1 MNRERLIATARDLLA
16 RLTHC
21 FRLPD
26 WLPELR
32 DRQVLR
38 ADVIAGLTVALILI
52 PQSMA
57 YAQLAGLPP
66 YYGLYASLLPTMI
79 AAFFGSSRQLATGP
93 VAMVSLMTAAALEPL
108 ATAGGEA
115 YVGYALLLSLMVGLF
130 QLAMGIFRL
139 GVLLNFL
146 SHPVISGF
154 VNAAAIIIATSQ
166 LGKIFGVEAD
176 KGEYHFEF
184 VANVV
189 RAAVNDTHWPT
200 FAMAALAFGIMLVV
214 RRRNPKLPAVLFAVI
229 ITTLLAW
236 LTGYERHATVPLS
249 QVGTQSVR
257 SALMLD
263 ALQRKHL
270 TNLSDRYLEAQQDF
284 RDKAED
290 VEGEDEALLIHR
302 QDLEQIE
309 FMLDQKKEQ
318 TLAHHED
325 LFDTR
330 LYAVGEDER
339 RIFYTAEDVVEHLPE
354 DAGGDPG
361 KAWTIKSYRNNE
373 VTLETGGKVIGDVPG
388 GLPGFRLP
396 SFEWSAMV
404 HLIGAMLT
412 ISLIGFME
420 AISVAKAMAAKT
432 RQNLSADRELIG
444 QGLANLTGSL
454 FQSYPVSGSFSRS
467 AVNFN
472 AGAVTGFSSVVTVV
486 VVAVVLLLLTPLLY
500 YLPQATL
507 AAVIIKAV
515 SGLFR
520 LSPMIH
526 AWRANR
532 HDGIVAFVT
541 FFFTLTLAPD
551 LELGI
556 LLGMV
561 LSLVLLLF
569 RIMKPRVV
577 FPELQEPLLPE
588 EAVADG
594 VMEDGR
600 IKRMRFEGPL
610 VFANVAY
617 FEEQLQHL
625 LATSPNLKVLIL
637 DAVSINEID
646 ASGELMLRDY
656 YRRLTESGI
665 QVLFTRVRM
674 PIQEM
679 FEHSHMYR
687 DVGREFFHR
696 NPAGVYRHAWQLL
709 VEGKNEPE
717 EEVRMTG
724 PDEPTYQ

>member
-1 MNRERLIATARDLLA
+1 MAAGVPL
-16 RLTHC
+16 
-21 FRLPD
+21 RLPD
-26 WLPELR
+26 WLPELK
-32 DRQVLR
+32 DRRVLR
-38 ADVIAGLTVALILI
+38 ADAIAGLTVALILI

-66 YYGLYASLLPTMI
+66 YYGLYASLLPTML
-79 AAFFGSSRQLATGP
+79 AAFLGSSRQLATGP

-115 YVGYALLLSLMVGLF
+115 YVGYALLLSFMVGLF
-130 QLAMGIFRL
+130 QLAMGVFRL

-176 KGEYHFEF
+176 KGEYHFEY

-189 RAAVNDTHWPT
+189 QAAAQGTHWPT
-200 FAMAALAFGIMLVV
+200 FGMAVLAFGIMLVV
-214 RRRNPKLPAVLFAVI
+214 RRRNPNLPAVLFAVI
-229 ITTLLAW
+229 ITTVLAW
-236 LTGYERHATVPLS
+236 VTGYEKHATVPLS

-270 TNLSDRYLEAQQDF
+270 TNLSGRYLEAQQDF
-284 RDKAED
+284 RDRAEGIED
-290 VEGEDEALLIHR
+290 QEEDEGLLMHR

-309 FMLDQKKEQ
+309 FMLEQ
-318 TLAHHED
+318 RKAQTEAHHED

-330 LYAVGEDER
+330 LYAIGEGEQR
-339 RIFYTAEDVVEHLPE
+339 VFYTAEDVVEHLPE
-354 DAGGDPG
+354 DRKDDPG
-361 KAWTIKSYRNNE
+361 PAWTIKHYRNNE
-373 VTLETGGKVIGDVPG
+373 VTLETGGKVIGEVPG
-388 GLPGFRLP
+388 GLPGFRMP

-444 QGLANLTGSL
+444 QGMANLTGSL

-486 VVAVVLLLLTPLLY
+486 VVAVVLLFLTPLLY

-515 SGLFR
+515 SGLIR
-520 LSPMIH
+520 LSPMVH

-541 FFFTLTLAPD
+541 FFLTLTLAPD
-551 LELGI
+551 LELGS

-561 LSLVLLLF
+561 LSLVLLWF

-577 FPELQEPLLPE
+577 FPELQESLLPE
-588 EAVADG
+588 EALADG

-600 IKRMRFEGPL
+600 IVRMRFEGQL

-617 FEEQLQHL
+617 FEERLQKL
-625 LATSPNLKVLIL
+625 LSPSPNLKVLIIV
-637 DAVSINEID
+637 AVSINVLD
-646 ASGELMLRDY
+646 ASGELVLRD
-656 YRRLTESGI
+656 
-665 QVLFTRVRM
+665 
-674 PIQEM
+674 
-679 FEHSHMYR
+679 
-687 DVGREFFHR
+687 
-696 NPAGVYRHAWQLL
+696 
-709 VEGKNEPE
+709 
-717 EEVRMTG
+717 
-724 PDEPTYQ
+724 